1 MHANYGKTRF
11 ESDNSLNLES
21 TTLTHERLEDAYDL
35 LHEHVPGC
43 ENLLRVTNIIKRNG
57 LVLKERSNL
66 VDILSSSND
75 AKMDMKLVIN
85 GQQQQQLIL
94 KGFDLLVALAYVND
108 IKVYYFSTR
117 RHAQVINTNGKRTV
131 AILHHIDS
139 FLNQDPIWFELEDMI
154 QYKRDIE
161 NALKAST
168 SLEKALTSLH
178 KHHTKHNNR
187 RAVPRIYTDIQ
198 NTLIKENPNLEG
210 VNRSW
215 FGDQVKNC
223 PNYNQ
228 LNEFKDLGNQLIE
241 EVRGF
246 LESCS
251 WEDVVLSHLDNVASG
266 SKDASKDADKDVDEE
281 DIDDDDDDDVSD
293 DDDDDDEDSNRP
305 KKIQETIT
313 FSLRSILRSELDYGE
328 ILSSFQKE
336 QERVGRCLSELGKG
350 VGLLTNKIITGDIA
364 TLFGETI
371 SSSQVDLQ
379 ALAPEFDF
387 GSNTKTTVAVAPIP
401 SNTTQQKMIYD
412 GIYTFG
418 HFSNILSGCI
428 GNSVREKSYRPTYKD
443 IRNMINRSN
452 TVSAQEDMSFTGGYQ

>member
-1 MHANYGKTRF
+1 M
-11 ESDNSLNLES
+11 
-21 TTLTHERLEDAYDL
+21 
-35 LHEHVPGC
+35 
-43 ENLLRVTNIIKRNG
+43 
-57 LVLKERSNL
+57 
-66 VDILSSSND
+66 
-75 AKMDMKLVIN
+75 
-85 GQQQQQLIL
+85 
-94 KGFDLLVALAYVND
+94 
-108 IKVYYFSTR
+108 
-117 RHAQVINTNGKRTV
+117 
-131 AILHHIDS
+131 
-139 FLNQDPIWFELEDMI
+139 
-154 QYKRDIE
+154 E

-168 SLEKALTSLH
+168 SLEQALTALQ
-178 KHHTKHNNR
+178 KYHTKHSNR

-228 LNEFKDLGNQLIE
+228 PNEFKDLGNQLIE

-251 WEDVVLSHLDNVASG
+251 WENVVLSHLDNVASG
-266 SKDASKDADKDVDEE
+266 SKDSSKDANKYVDEE
-281 DIDDDDDDDVSD
+281 DIDDDDDVSD
-293 DDDDDDEDSNRP
+293 DDDDDDDDSNRP

-313 FSLRSILRSELDYGE
+313 FSLRSILRSELDYDE
-328 ILSSFQKE
+328 ILFSFQKE
-336 QERVGRCLSELGKG
+336 QERVGKCLSELGKG
-350 VGLLTNKIITGDIA
+350 VDLLTNKIITGDIA

-371 SSSQVDLQ
+371 TSSQVDLQ
-379 ALAPEFDF
+379 GLAPEFDF
-387 GSNTKTTVAVAPIP
+387 GSNTKTTVAVSPIP

-428 GNSVREKSYRPTYKD
+428 GNSVREKSDRPAYKD

-452 TVSAQEDMSFTGGYQ
+452 TVSAQEDMSFTGGINNALREFNTACKNLWTRKRHDRDLRVLTTALFRINLAPDRTKRYMQRLANFAKEKQAVGMEKETTESGDTSLSSIPYIKRRLNLFLLDLMWSIAREREEGVTDMLI